1 MDYAF
6 KTTFGKYLFDNIGYV
21 TFNKACPGGDG
32 FAIAGAEIVNDR
44 DAVAFFDQNCRANRT
59 YVTGTAGD

>member
-6 KTTFGKYLFDNIGYV
+6 KTAFGKYLFDNIGYV

-44 DAVAFFDQNCRANRT
+44 DVVAFFDQNCRAN
-59 YVTGTAGD
+59 